1 MEPTGLRGV
10 NQSKWTWMMTQMTRT
25 LRLRG
30 LPVLAVSLLL
40 MGGLMPLA
48 SAISPGAYAQYQQAV
63 GLEKTRDFKG
73 AEQAYRTAIGLDP
86 YDALCYIRLADLMAR
101 DGRRDEALTLYQ
113 QAINLN
119 PQDPMVHLSVGQ
131 LLELKN
137 QTAQAL
143 DHYKKV
149 AVLNPDYAY
158 IQLAIARTEKELGH
172 QALAVTAYQTF
183 LKAYPQHFDAQ
194 RELAALLLKSQQFET
209 AAETF
214 ESMKTQH
221 PEKFHDDLA
230 YAVALNNA
238 DRPAEALTAL
248 KKVTTPSVTLY
259 EQMGMAYEKL
269 NKLPEAITAYQSA
282 ISLAPKDKYNLY
294 LKIADLSAS
303 QNKDDATA
311 NALVAYLTHEPKN
324 ARVQSSLAQVY
335 VRKKRYAEA
344 VSTLNA
350 AMANA
355 PSDDLVFRT
364 GVLENLGYAYQ
375 MSGNQAAAIDTYQK
389 ALQLKQNP
397 QTELNLALAY
407 HQQGKLEEAL
417 ALYRRLLVSNPTS
430 ENLRK
435 DTGQVLL
442 ALGDRAFE
450 AQNHVEALQYYQ
462 DALLLGNQQEV
473 PALLGIAN
481 TQYAQN
487 NLDLAYMSYQRIL
500 DKAPENVTARLN
512 KAKIDLG
519 RRAWMPAVE
528 NLRWVAQNVPDNAD
542 AHRMLAQTYETLGD
556 FGQAILSYQN
566 ALSLRPRET
575 GLLLGYG
582 NVWRQVGDLDRAE
595 KAYRLVL
602 EANPTHAVA
611 HYNLGSIYNL
621 KGQLPESVKAYQ
633 TALELNPALNDAW
646 FGLATTQEKQ
656 KQWQQAVDSYQ
667 QFIKKSPGPS
677 AYVSTA
683 KDRVVL
689 LNKVINPPKT
699 PVVPVKTTPKASTP
713 KALPTVTLP
722 KTPAKVT
729 APVAAKPVVKAS
741 AVAKPS
747 AQPVKKP

>member
-1 MEPTGLRGV
+1 MMIEMKLRH
-10 NQSKWTWMMTQMTRT
+10 R
-25 LRLRG
+25 
-30 LPVLAVSLLL
+30 LPVLPALALSLVLLGGVSQTA
-40 MGGLMPLA
+40 LA
-48 SAISPGAYAQYQQAV
+48 IIPSAYEQYQAAV
-63 GLEKTRDFKG
+63 ALEKKKDTKG

-86 YDALCYIRLADLMAR
+86 YDALCYIRLADLVAR

-113 QAINLN
+113 QAANLS
-119 PQDPMVHLSVGQ
+119 PQDPMIHLSMGQ

-137 QTAQAL
+137 QPAVAL
-143 DHYKKV
+143 EHYKKV
-149 AVLNPDYAY
+149 AVLNPSYAY
-158 IQLAIARTEKELGH
+158 VQLAIARTEKELGH
-172 QALAVTAYQTF
+172 QPQAVGAYQAF

-194 RELAALLLKSQQFET
+194 RELAALLLKSQQFDT

-221 PEKFHDDLA
+221 PEKFKDDLA

-238 DRPAEALTAL
+238 DRPSEALAAL

-269 NKLPEAITAYQSA
+269 NKLPEALTAYQSA

-294 LKIADLSAS
+294 LKMADLSAS
-303 QNKDDATA
+303 LNKDDATA
-311 NALVAYLTHEPKN
+311 NALVSYLTHDPKN
-324 ARVQSSLAQVY
+324 ARVQSSLANVY
-335 VRKKRYAEA
+335 LRKKRYGEA
-344 VSTLNA
+344 ISTFSSAL
-350 AMANA
+350 ANA
-355 PSDDLVFRT
+355 PSDDLAFRV

-375 MSGNQAAAIDTYQK
+375 MSGDQPHAVEYYQK
-389 ALQLKQNP
+389 ALQFKQNP

-407 HQQGKLEEAL
+407 HKQGKLEEAL

-442 ALGDRAFE
+442 ALGDAAFE
-450 AQNHVEALQYYQ
+450 GAHYVEALQYYQ

-487 NLDLAYMSYQRIL
+487 NLDLAYLSYQRIL
-500 DKAPENVTARLN
+500 DKAPDNLTARLN

-519 RRAWMPAVE
+519 RKAWMPAIE
-528 NLRWVAQNVPDNAD
+528 NLRWVTQNVPDNAD
-542 AHRMLAQTYETLGD
+542 AHKMLAQTYETLGD
-556 FGQAILSYQN
+556 YGQAILSYQN

-595 KAYRLVL
+595 RAYRLVL
-602 EANPTHAVA
+602 ESNPNHAVA

-633 TALELNPALNDAW
+633 TALGIDPGLNDAW

-667 QFIKKSPGPS
+667 QFIKKAPPQS
-677 AYVSTA
+677 AYVTTA

-689 LNKVINPPKT
+689 LNKVLNPPKT
-699 PVVPVKTTPKASTP
+699 PAKPVTVATP
-713 KALPTVTLP
+713 
-722 KTPAKVT
+722 
-729 APVAAKPVVKAS
+729 AKPVVKPA
-741 AVAKPS
+741 AKAP
-747 AQPVKKP
+747 APTGGVKPLTKPATPAKKS